1 MSSQADL
8 LKAEGNA
15 LFVKGDLE
23 AAFAKYTEALG
34 YDDRSAV
41 LYSNRAACCL
51 GLDRCVFIPMRGR
64 IGELSDSDRYLE
76 ASTDAT
82 KVHEYRELRCRLVLE
97 GLCFYCRLRILTLDM
112 RKRGRVLLQLEW
124 WVCCFS
130 M

>member
-1 MSSQADL
+1 MNAFHSAGLPQFTYPRLSFTDMSSQADL

-51 GLDRCVFIPMRGR
+51 GLDRCVFIPIRGR
-64 IGELSDSDRYLE
+64 IG
-76 ASTDAT
+76 
-82 KVHEYRELRCRLVLE
+82 
-97 GLCFYCRLRILTLDM
+97 
-112 RKRGRVLLQLEW
+112 
-124 WVCCFS
+124 
-130 M
+130 